1 MKHNKEYLITSQFEL
16 SNYIFNSVKKE
27 HLSQSERDCLLA
39 IANCMN
45 PANNW
50 TCFPSYEAISDTALI
65 SVRTAK
71 GCVASMK
78 EKGVISYKQG
88 RSGVSNVYSISISA
102 LSKLTG
108 TPAAIVSK
116 QGRKPVDKHPPVV
129 QQSSHQQG
137 FSHPDY
143 DDGEEFDTPF

>member
-45 PANNW
+45 PTNNW

-71 GCVASMK
+71 SCVVSLK
-78 EKGVISYKQG
+78 GKGVISYKQG
-88 RSGVSNVYSISISA
+88 RSGVSNIYSINLGGLA
-102 LSKLTG
+102 KLTN
-108 TPAAIVSK
+108 TPAVFMTK
-116 QGRKPVDKHPPVV
+116 RTRKPVDKAKPPV

-137 FSHPDY
+137 FSHSDY
-143 DDGEEFDTPF
+143 DDEEFDTPF

>member
-71 GCVASMK
+71 GCVASLK

-108 TPAAIVSK
+108 TPATIVSK

-129 QQSSHQQG
+129 QQSSHRH
-137 FSHPDY
+137 HPDY
-143 DDGEEFDTPF
+143 DDDEEFDTPF

>member
-71 GCVASMK
+71 GCVASLK

-88 RSGVSNVYSISISA
+88 RSGVSNVYSINLGE
-102 LSKLTG
+102 LSKLTRI
-108 TPAAIVSK
+108 PAVFITKRTHK
-116 QGRKPVDKHPPVV
+116 QKYQEDDLGEPP
-129 QQSSHQQG
+129 
-137 FSHPDY
+137 F
-143 DDGEEFDTPF
+143 

>member
-1 MKHNKEYLITSQFEL
+1 MKHNKDYLISSQFEL
-16 SNYIFNSVKKE
+16 SNYIFNSVKKQ

-39 IANCMN
+39 IANCIN
-45 PANNW
+45 PSNNW

-71 GCVASMK
+71 SCVASLK

-108 TPAAIVSK
+108 TPASFIAKKTKVS
-116 QGRKPVDKHPPVV
+116 VDKPKPIMQQYDSYGDDEDEQPP
-129 QQSSHQQG
+129 
-137 FSHPDY
+137 F
-143 DDGEEFDTPF
+143 

>member
-88 RSGVSNVYSISISA
+88 RSGVSNVYSIN
-102 LSKLTG
+102 LGELTKLTN
-108 TPAAIVSK
+108 TPASFITKRTQK
-116 QGRKPVDKHPPVV
+116 QKHQEEDDLGEPP
-129 QQSSHQQG
+129 
-137 FSHPDY
+137 F
-143 DDGEEFDTPF
+143 

>member
-88 RSGVSNVYSISISA
+88 RSGVSNVYSIN
-102 LSKLTG
+102 LGELTKLTN
-108 TPAAIVSK
+108 TPASFITKRTQK
-116 QGRKPVDKHPPVV
+116 QKYQEDDLGEPP
-129 QQSSHQQG
+129 
-137 FSHPDY
+137 F
-143 DDGEEFDTPF
+143 

>member
-1 MKHNKEYLITSQFEL
+1 MKHSKEYLITSQFEL

-71 GCVASMK
+71 GCVASLK

-88 RSGVSNVYSISISA
+88 RSGVSNVYSINLGEVA
-102 LSKLTG
+102 KLTG
-108 TPAAIVSK
+108 TPAVFITKRTQK
-116 QGRKPVDKHPPVV
+116 QKYQEDDLGEPP
-129 QQSSHQQG
+129 
-137 FSHPDY
+137 F
-143 DDGEEFDTPF
+143 

>member
-1 MKHNKEYLITSQFEL
+1 MKHSKEYLITSQFEL

-88 RSGVSNVYSISISA
+88 RSGVSNVYSIN
-102 LSKLTG
+102 LGELTKLTN
-108 TPAAIVSK
+108 TPASFITKRTQK
-116 QGRKPVDKHPPVV
+116 QKYQEDDLGEPP
-129 QQSSHQQG
+129 
-137 FSHPDY
+137 F
-143 DDGEEFDTPF
+143 

>member
-71 GCVASMK
+71 GCVASLK

-88 RSGVSNVYSISISA
+88 RSGVSNVYSVNIGELA
-102 LSKLTG
+102 KLTG
-108 TPAAIVSK
+108 IPAVFITKRTQK
-116 QGRKPVDKHPPVV
+116 QKYQEDDLGEPP
-129 QQSSHQQG
+129 
-137 FSHPDY
+137 F
-143 DDGEEFDTPF
+143 

>member
-1 MKHNKEYLITSQFEL
+1 MKHSKEYLITSQFEL

-45 PANNW
+45 PINNW

-71 GCVASMK
+71 GCVASLK

-88 RSGVSNVYSISISA
+88 RSGVSNVYSINLGEVA
-102 LSKLTG
+102 KLTG
-108 TPAAIVSK
+108 TPAVFITKRTQK
-116 QGRKPVDKHPPVV
+116 QKYQEDDLGEPP
-129 QQSSHQQG
+129 
-137 FSHPDY
+137 F
-143 DDGEEFDTPF
+143 

>member
-1 MKHNKEYLITSQFEL
+1 MKHNKGYLITSQFEL

-71 GCVASMK
+71 GCVASLK

-88 RSGVSNVYSISISA
+88 RSGVSNVYSINLGEVA
-102 LSKLTG
+102 KLTG
-108 TPAAIVSK
+108 TPAVFITKRTQK
-116 QGRKPVDKHPPVV
+116 QKYQEDDLGEPP
-129 QQSSHQQG
+129 
-137 FSHPDY
+137 F
-143 DDGEEFDTPF
+143 